1 MEKKT
6 IAKKVKVNDDAKM
19 KALVAKVVTGL
30 EKKFVAVHKD
40 MQRLKAR
47 LTKFEE
53 KHGKAKVT
61 ATKKAAPKK
70 SVAKK
75 KSAKSAHKSELSVK

>member
-19 KALVAKVVTGL
+19 KALVAKVATGL
-30 EKKFVAVHKD
+30 EKKLVAVHKD
-40 MQRLKAR
+40 LQRLKDR

-53 KHGKAKVT
+53 KHGKSKVAAAKKT
-61 ATKKAAPKK
+61 APKK

-75 KSAKSAHKSELSVK
+75 KTAKSAHKAELSVK